1 MAYKKSYTKII
12 VAGQT
17 DVAPSEHT
25 DELTLAA
32 GSNITLTTSD
42 DTVTIAAS
50 GGGGG
55 SSSSKYVM
63 RLAGRFSV
71 TSSSALMLHGSA
83 MNNAMGGDFNL
94 GRTDIGSLSNTSFTV
109 TNRQAAYYY
118 TMGICPSDCTLDEVV
133 VYSQLRYTYTN
144 APEFRVWRG
153 TFTANTAGDVTWT
166 QVFAAEPIGTST
178 STADVGC
185 IATKS
190 LTTGNTFNAGDLVGF
205 SFQSGGST
213 NSNLNQ
219 FTATLLFT
227 ES

>member
-1 MAYKKSYTKII
+1 MAMNIFPHSVDIK
-12 VAGQT
+12 GQLT
-17 DVAPSEHT
+17 NSSTPS
-25 DELTLAA
+25 A
-32 GSNITLTTSD
+32 GSD
-42 DTVTIAAS
+42 IANKTYVDSS

-55 SSSSKYVM
+55 GSSKYVM
-63 RLAGRFSV
+63 RLAGRFSI
-71 TSSSALMLHGSA
+71 TSSTALMLHGSA

-118 TMGICPSDCTLDEVV
+118 TMGICPSACTLDEVV

-144 APEFRVWRG
+144 APEFRVWKG

-190 LTTGNTFNAGDLVGF
+190 LTTGNSFAAGDLVGF